1 MDDLFFFQN
10 IGEPSVCS
18 EVKGEEDAV
27 HCGIGTQS
35 ADSSDR
41 GYYIVCSVHAFAGA
55 FSLSIL
61 QASRFVFFFFL
72 TIFVAF
78 IHREI

>member
-1 MDDLFFFQN
+1 MQFYNLFFFQD

-55 FSLSIL
+55 LLVFYQCYNKRLD
-61 QASRFVFFFFL
+61 FVCFF
-72 TIFVAF
+72 
-78 IHREI
+78 